1 MKAETVIE
9 VVKKL
14 VGEVDAAGS
23 SHIDEKRLE
32 NLKVMTE
39 VIDELIREVIYSAST
54 KDDYRYSMQQIGKYA
69 FGYLKEWKETLDEIT
84 GEEDEET
91 EEDEDPEEWDDYNL
105 DLNFDNWRESHG
117 TD

>member
-9 VVKKL
+9 VVKTL
-14 VGEVDAAGS
+14 VGEVDAVGS

-39 VIDELIREVIYSAST
+39 VIDELIEEVIYSAST

-69 FGYLKEWKETLDEIT
+69 FEYLKEWKETLDEIT
-84 GEEDEET
+84 GET
-91 EEDEDPEEWDDYNL
+91 E
-105 DLNFDNWRESHG
+105 
-117 TD
+117 

>member
-14 VGEVDAAGS
+14 VGEVDAVGS

-39 VIDELIREVIYSAST
+39 VIDELIEEVISSAGT

-69 FGYLKEWKETLDEIT
+69 FGYLKEWKETLEEIV
-84 GEEDEET
+84 GET
-91 EEDEDPEEWDDYNL
+91 E
-105 DLNFDNWRESHG
+105 
-117 TD
+117 